1 MMKPRGLGL
10 SRGAPAPRRSPM
22 DDMTSESMDGDL
34 EAMGMEY
41 DDQLDPAPRK
51 PMPADRGGPDF
62 DPTDPRQK
70 PRGYDGYARA
80 AAQEAEHLRDEV
92 PDQEAGRAMMEW
104 RRRWL
109 QRAKEAGLDE
119 RQASQALD
127 DIEDGL

>member
-10 SRGAPAPRRSPM
+10 SRGAPRGQLPM
-22 DDMTSESMDGDL
+22 DDMTSESMDGDI
-34 EAMGMEY
+34 EEMGGEY
-41 DDQLDPAPRK
+41 GGESYDPPPRK

-70 PRGYDGYARA
+70 PKGYDRYTQDA
-80 AAQEAEHLRDEV
+80 AAEAERIRDEV
-92 PDQEAGRAMMEW
+92 PDTEAGRVMQEW

-109 QRAKEAGLDE
+109 QRAKAAGLDE

-127 DIEDGL
+127 DIEDSL

>member
-41 DDQLDPAPRK
+41 DDPLDPAPRK

-70 PRGYDGYARA
+70 PRQYDGYSRA
-80 AAQEAEHLRDEV
+80 AAQEAERIRDEV
-92 PDQEAGRAMMEW
+92 PDGQGGQAMMEW